1 MTPFFALLS
10 AYYLCDATAS
20 MRPLAPSAAQ
30 SCAAKY
36 EAVRARFEPD
46 GTDGPHARRLSYMRF
61 KAWEAENADLV
72 ARLRAEA
79 RMRAREMLLPGEKA

>member
-10 AYYLCDATAS
+10 AYYLCDATAT

-46 GTDGPHARRLSYMRF
+46 GADGPDARRLSYIRF
-61 KAWEAENADLV
+61 KAWEAQNADLV

-79 RMRAREMLLPGEKA
+79 RARAEEMLLPGERA